1 MRMKKRVDS
10 KPDARYFT
18 CMAHKRTLKDILAPY
33 GVRSANDLGRVT
45 GMSRQQAA
53 EIFEEKCGIGKRVAK
68 RIAEATGCSAAEL
81 LLYR

>member
-1 MRMKKRVDS
+1 M
-10 KPDARYFT
+10 DAQ
-18 CMAHKRTLKDILAPY
+18 RTLKMILKPY
-33 GVRSANDLGRVT
+33 GIRSANDLKRVT

-81 LLYR
+81 LLYK